1 VSRENLGKE
10 REENNMVT
18 ETTHLRAV
26 FHREIQG
33 VRNAIN
39 NKLYK
44 PNEVVDNA
52 LQRGLG
58 ACHLA
63 EIVGIP
69 YFEIELLYEEYR
81 ETLEYMRNEY
91 KHK

>member
-1 VSRENLGKE
+1 MATK
-10 REENNMVT
+10 
-18 ETTHLRAV
+18 TTHLRAV

-39 NKLYK
+39 NKLCEL
-44 PNEVVDNA
+44 NEIVDNA

-63 EIVGIP
+63 EIIGVP
-69 YFEIELLYEEYR
+69 YFEIELLYEEYK
-81 ETLEYMRNEY
+81 ETLEYIRNEY
-91 KHK
+91 KYK